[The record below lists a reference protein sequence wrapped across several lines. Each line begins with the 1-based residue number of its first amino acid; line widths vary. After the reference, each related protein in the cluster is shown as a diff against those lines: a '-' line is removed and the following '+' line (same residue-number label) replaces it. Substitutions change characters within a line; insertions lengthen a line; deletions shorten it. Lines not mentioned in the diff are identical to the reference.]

1 MKNERSNNIFLSG
14 GKIADDRKQKNL
26 LWLGDCLDLMNEIP
40 TKSIDLICCDL
51 PYGTTDCAWDVVIPF
66 ERLWKEYD
74 RLLKDNG
81 SIVLTA
87 SQPFTSILLTSNLK
101 WFSHEWIWEKEAGTN
116 FLLANKQP
124 MKIHES
130 VLVFQRPINE
140 VKNDFGKYSDI
151 RDYFQ
156 EERKKTN
163 LSYKEINEKCFGSA
177 SNGGG
182 MASNILTSYK
192 KGWSFPTKEKYEA
205 LQRIGICKTPYEELK
220 ASYLNSF
227 EIERTYN
234 PIKTNGKPYMI
245 KQGGASDVYGNKKNN
260 ITTENKGDRF
270 PTSILKFKRDKEK
283 LHPTQKPLD
292 LIKYLINTY
301 SNEGDW
307 VLDNTCGSDTT
318 GIASFELGRN
328 SISIENDLSIYQ
340 LAKKRREEKNIIT
353 ADIHE
358 PSFKKGT

>member
-1 MKNERSNNIFLSG
+1 MARQPNYCQCNVSG
-14 GKIADDRKQKNL
+14 SALFNADCMDIL
-26 LWLGDCLDLMNEIP
+26 PLIP
-40 TKSIDLICCDL
+40 DKSVQLILADL
-51 PYGTTDCAWDVVIPF
+51 PYGTTACKWDIVLPLDKLWEQY
-66 ERLWKEYD
+66 ERII
-74 RLLKDNG
+74 KDDG
-81 SIVLTA
+81 AIVLTA

-101 WFSHEWIWEKEAGTN
+101 WFSHEWIWEKESGSN

-151 RDYFQ
+151 RYYFQ

-192 KGWSFPTKEKYEA
+192 KGWSFPSKEKYEA
-205 LQRIGICKTPYEELK
+205 LQKIGICKTPYEELK
-220 ASYLNSF
+220 ESYLNSF
-227 EIERTYN
+227 EIERIYN
-234 PIKTNGKPYMI
+234 PIKTNGKPYII
-245 KQGGASDVYGNKKNN
+245 KQGGTSDVYGNKEND

-283 LHPTQKPLD
+283 LHPTQKPLE
-292 LIKYLINTY
+292 LMKYLIKTY
-301 SNEGDW
+301 SNENDM
-307 VLDNTCGSDTT
+307 VLDNTMGVGTT
-318 GIASFELGRN
+318 CLAAKELNRKFIGIEKEVKYYELAVGRVFG
-328 SISIENDLSIYQ
+328 Q
-340 LAKKRREEKNIIT
+340 PF
-353 ADIHE
+353 H
-358 PSFKKGT
+358 